1 MITEEQLKIWII
13 SKGGVPSTNIE
24 WDVKTINS
32 TRDSDKNL
40 HFYRHP
46 TMNTIQP
53 IVGEVS
59 AHFEAWLCS
68 FNRNTTTT
76 DEDYIHTTTISDI
89 ISEVRDY
96 LISKI

>member
-1 MITEEQLKIWII
+1 MISLEQLKIWIE

-24 WDVKTINS
+24 WDVKSINS
-32 TRDSDKNL
+32 THDSDKNL

-46 TMNTIQP
+46 TMNTM
-53 IVGEVS
+53 
-59 AHFEAWLCS
+59 WLCS

-89 ISEVRDY
+89 ISEIRDY
-96 LISKI
+96 LISEI